1 MVEMCRQVCYN
12 KFKFRDG
19 NRISRIGCEL
29 DPFMYTNVYINGFF
43 VFLGE
48 VKHENK
54 KNIDK

>member
-29 DPFMYTNVYINGFF
+29 DPFMYTNVYINGFL
-43 VFLGE
+43 VCPVGIRS
-48 VKHENK
+48 NG
-54 KNIDK
+54 